1 MLVWRGGGGSDGCRG
16 RASTEFIH
24 GVAAWYLVGRVEA
37 GLRRIHRAV
46 GIKIVGARLVE
57 MLGGGLVVVPSAQ
70 DGTSRASAGVSGT

>member
-1 MLVWRGGGGSDGCRG
+1 MV
-16 RASTEFIH
+16 
-24 GVAAWYLVGRVEA
+24 VGRVEA